1 MQVSGFR
8 VAYAVAWR
16 RIRHMTKYRL
26 NFIGSVVSQILSLLF
41 YLIFLAVIDV
51 SIVEGAVGTTNIAA
65 FMLLGVALVPFIN
78 VGLWQSS
85 ITLMSDMELGKLEY
99 SFTCPIPRYWFIV
112 GNALGV
118 AATNAIFFIPM
129 FAFAL
134 AFVGIGFTI
143 FDLLLG
149 LLSIILCVFVLIQM
163 GAIFSSIVLKY
174 RKVSSL
180 FGVLSVTFQFLGGTY
195 VPVQTF
201 PLFLQVIALGLP
213 NVFGIDLLRVHM
225 LGTTPILME
234 YVNPL
239 PVALA
244 LEWIVLGIELV
255 IFFLLAKIA
264 IRYGERAG
272 METGFYYL

>member
-1 MQVSGFR
+1 
-8 VAYAVAWR
+8 
-16 RIRHMTKYRL
+16 MTKYRL

-51 SIVEGAVGTTNIAA
+51 SIVDEAVGTTNIAA

-99 SFTCPIPRYWFIV
+99 SFTCPISRYWFIV

-134 AFVGIGFTI
+134 SFVGIGFSI

-149 LLSIILCVFVLIQM
+149 LLATILCVFVLIQM
-163 GAIFSSIVLKY
+163 GAIFSSVVLKY

-201 PLFLQVIALGLP
+201 PPFLQAIALGLP

-234 YVNPL
+234 YVSPL
-239 PVALA
+239 SVALL
-244 LEWIVLGIELV
+244 LEWIVLGVELIV
-255 IFFLLAKIA
+255 FFVLAKIA
-264 IRYGERAG
+264 IRYGEKAG
-272 METGFYYL
+272 MDTGFYYL

>member
-26 NFIGSVVSQILSLLF
+26 NFVGSVVSQVLSLLF

-51 SIVEGAVGTTNIAA
+51 SIVNEAVGTTNIAA
-65 FMLLGVALVPFIN
+65 FMFLGIAFVPFIN
-78 VGLWQSS
+78 VGLWESS
-85 ITLMSDMELGKLEY
+85 ITLASDMELGKLEY

-118 AATNAIFFIPM
+118 AATNTIFFIPM

-134 AFVGIGFTI
+134 AFVGLGFSG
-143 FDLLLG
+143 FGLLLG
-149 LLSIILCVFVLIQM
+149 LLAIILSIFVLVQI
-163 GAIFSSIVLKY
+163 GAIFSSLVLKY

-180 FGVLSVTFQFLGGTY
+180 FGVLSITFQFLGGTY

-201 PLFLQVIALGLP
+201 PPFLMVIALGLP
-213 NVFGIDLLRVHM
+213 NVFGIDLLRVHV

-234 YVNPL
+234 YISPISL
-239 PVALA
+239 ALA
-244 LEWIVLGIELV
+244 LEWMILVIELIV
-255 IFFLLAKIA
+255 FYFLARIA